1 MAFTHLHVHTE
12 YSLLDG
18 SNKIKEYV
26 ARVKELGMNSA
37 AITDHGVMYGVI
49 DFYRAAREAGIKP
62 ILGCEVYVAPNSRFD
77 KELTGGE
84 DRYHHLVLLA
94 ENNTGYANLMK
105 IVSRGFTE
113 GYYYKPR
120 VDMEVLQEFHEGIIA
135 LSACLAGEVP
145 RFILK
150 GMKDEARKAARK
162 YEACFGKGNYFLE
175 LQDHGIPE
183 QRTVNMELL
192 QMSRELDIPLVT
204 TNDVHYTYAE
214 DAIPHDILL
223 VNRDGKLRELHKVLD
238 RNCAL
243 SFITAADKPGR
254 QTYERSAILLMLKAF
269 YDTVGRENAERITV
283 EFSLSNALF
292 CRAKGQFTPDKALL
306 ERVEARMRELAAQ
319 ALPIEKRSVN
329 IDDAVAMFRACGLED
344 KARLLSYRI
353 NSHVN
358 VYTLDGFTDYFYGYM
373 VPDTGYLKWFAL
385 ESFADGFILRL
396 PDQADPEKLGDF
408 KPPMKVFQAMH
419 EAEDLSAV
427 LQISD
432 VGEMNDVISR
442 GQATQMILSHEA
454 MMEKQIGDIAHEIA
468 ARKGVRFVMIAGPSS
483 SGKTTFSHRLSTQLI
498 ACGLRPHAIATDN
511 YFRNRADTPRDERGE
526 YDFECLGAMDVEG
539 FNRDMNRLLN
549 GETVE
554 MPTYNFIKGVR
565 EYNGETLT
573 LGENDVL
580 VIEGIHCLND
590 EFSKALPKESKYRI
604 YISCLTTLNV
614 DDHNR
619 IPTTDARLL
628 RRIERDARTRG
639 YGAQATIKMWPSV
652 RRGEEQNIF
661 PYQDS
666 ADMLFNSA
674 LLYETALLK
683 PYVEPLLFGVPHD
696 CPEYLEAKRLLKF
709 LNYFLP
715 LPADNVPKTSLLREF
730 VGGGCYKT

>member
-1 MAFTHLHVHTE
+1 
-12 YSLLDG
+12 
-18 SNKIKEYV
+18 
-26 ARVKELGMNSA
+26 
-37 AITDHGVMYGVI
+37 
-49 DFYRAAREAGIKP
+49 
-62 ILGCEVYVAPNSRFD
+62 
-77 KELTGGE
+77 
-84 DRYHHLVLLA
+84 
-94 ENNTGYANLMK
+94 
-105 IVSRGFTE
+105 
-113 GYYYKPR
+113 
-120 VDMEVLQEFHEGIIA
+120 MEQTMLNV
-135 LSACLAGEVP
+135 
-145 RFILK
+145 
-150 GMKDEARKAARK
+150 
-162 YEACFGKGNYFLE
+162 
-175 LQDHGIPE
+175 
-183 QRTVNMELL
+183 TVNGSTR
-192 QMSRELDIPLVT
+192 QYPAGTPFRVIAAD
-204 TNDVHYTYAE
+204 HQAE
-214 DAIPHDILL
+214 IPHDILL

-238 RNCAL
+238 RDCTL

-254 QTYERSAILLMLKAF
+254 QTYERSAILLMLTAF
-269 YDTVGRENAERITV
+269 YDTVGRENVERITV

-385 ESFADGFILRL
+385 EPFADGFILRL

-427 LQISD
+427 LHISD

-614 DDHNR
+614 DGHNR

-639 YGAQATIKMWPSV
+639 YGARATIKMWPSV
-652 RRGEEQNIF
+652 RRGEEENIF

-666 ADMLFNSA
+666 ADTVFNSA
-674 LLYETALLK
+674 LIYETALLK

>member
-1 MAFTHLHVHTE
+1 
-12 YSLLDG
+12 
-18 SNKIKEYV
+18 
-26 ARVKELGMNSA
+26 
-37 AITDHGVMYGVI
+37 
-49 DFYRAAREAGIKP
+49 
-62 ILGCEVYVAPNSRFD
+62 
-77 KELTGGE
+77 
-84 DRYHHLVLLA
+84 
-94 ENNTGYANLMK
+94 
-105 IVSRGFTE
+105 
-113 GYYYKPR
+113 
-120 VDMEVLQEFHEGIIA
+120 MEQTMLNV
-135 LSACLAGEVP
+135 
-145 RFILK
+145 
-150 GMKDEARKAARK
+150 
-162 YEACFGKGNYFLE
+162 
-175 LQDHGIPE
+175 
-183 QRTVNMELL
+183 TVNGSTR
-192 QMSRELDIPLVT
+192 QYPAGTPFRVIAAD
-204 TNDVHYTYAE
+204 HQAE
-214 DAIPHDILL
+214 IPHDILL

-238 RNCAL
+238 RDCTL

-269 YDTVGRENAERITV
+269 YDTVGRENVERITV

-385 ESFADGFILRL
+385 EPFADGFILRL

-427 LQISD
+427 LHISD

-614 DDHNR
+614 DGHNR

-639 YGAQATIKMWPSV
+639 YGARATIKMWPSV
-652 RRGEEQNIF
+652 RRGEEENIF

-666 ADMLFNSA
+666 ADTVFNSA
-674 LLYETALLK
+674 LIYETALLK

>member
-1 MAFTHLHVHTE
+1 
-12 YSLLDG
+12 
-18 SNKIKEYV
+18 
-26 ARVKELGMNSA
+26 
-37 AITDHGVMYGVI
+37 
-49 DFYRAAREAGIKP
+49 
-62 ILGCEVYVAPNSRFD
+62 
-77 KELTGGE
+77 
-84 DRYHHLVLLA
+84 
-94 ENNTGYANLMK
+94 
-105 IVSRGFTE
+105 
-113 GYYYKPR
+113 
-120 VDMEVLQEFHEGIIA
+120 MEQTMLNV
-135 LSACLAGEVP
+135 
-145 RFILK
+145 
-150 GMKDEARKAARK
+150 
-162 YEACFGKGNYFLE
+162 
-175 LQDHGIPE
+175 
-183 QRTVNMELL
+183 TVNGSTR
-192 QMSRELDIPLVT
+192 QYPAGTPFRVIAAD
-204 TNDVHYTYAE
+204 HQAE
-214 DAIPHDILL
+214 IPHDILL

-238 RNCAL
+238 RDCTL

-269 YDTVGRENAERITV
+269 YDTVGRENVERITV

-427 LQISD
+427 LHISD

-554 MPTYNFIKGVR
+554 MPIYNFIKGVR

-639 YGAQATIKMWPSV
+639 YGARATIKMWPSV
-652 RRGEEQNIF
+652 RRGEEENIF

-666 ADMLFNSA
+666 ADTVFNSA
-674 LLYETALLK
+674 LIYETALLK

>member
-1 MAFTHLHVHTE
+1 MLKYTVKRLLQSLVTIFLIATAVFLMMRCLPTDYYFTE
-12 YSLLDG
+12 
-18 SNKIKEYV
+18 EQ
-26 ARVKELGMNSA
+26 
-37 AITDHGVMYGVI
+37 
-49 DFYRAAREAGIKP
+49 
-62 ILGCEVYVAPNSRFD
+62 
-77 KELTGGE
+77 
-84 DRYHHLVLLA
+84 
-94 ENNTGYANLMK
+94 LMK
-105 IVSRGFTE
+105 FTDQQ
-113 GYYYKPR
+113 K
-120 VDMEVLQEFHEGIIA
+120 
-135 LSACLAGEVP
+135 
-145 RFILK
+145 
-150 GMKDEARKAARK
+150 
-162 YEACFGKGNYFLE
+162 
-175 LQDHGIPE
+175 
-183 QRTVNMELL
+183 
-192 QMSRELDIPLVT
+192 
-204 TNDVHYTYAE
+204 
-214 DAIPHDILL
+214 
-223 VNRDGKLRELHKVLD
+223 
-238 RNCAL
+238 
-243 SFITAADKPGR
+243 TAALEAAGLTDPIPTQLIKF
-254 QTYERSAILLMLKAF
+254 YNDLLHLDF
-269 YDTVGRENAERITV
+269 GTSRRIQNGASV
-283 EFSLSNALF
+283 VKVIGKKFGVS
-292 CRAKGQFTPDKALL
+292 
-306 ERVEARMRELAAQ
+306 MRL
-319 ALPIEKRSVN
+319 V
-329 IDDAVAMFRACGLED
+329 
-344 KARLLSYRI
+344 
-353 NSHVN
+353 
-358 VYTLDGFTDYFYGYM
+358 
-373 VPDTGYLKWFAL
+373 
-385 ESFADGFILRL
+385 
-396 PDQADPEKLGDF
+396 
-408 KPPMKVFQAMH
+408 H

-427 LQISD
+427 LHISD

-639 YGAQATIKMWPSV
+639 YGARATIKMWPSV
-652 RRGEEQNIF
+652 RRGEEENIF

-666 ADMLFNSA
+666 ADTVFNSA
-674 LLYETALLK
+674 LIYETALLK